1 MSADEVENA
10 AGPRILIVD
19 DQATTREIVTA
30 LCTKLG
36 FTSIDVA
43 DNGAAALSMMRK
55 RVYGIVLS
63 DWNMEPMTGFELLRA
78 VRADPQLART
88 KFLIMTARA
97 DADAV
102 LAAKRFGVDNY
113 LIKPFTPKILQKKIV
128 AVLD

>member
-36 FTSIDVA
+36 FTSIDVD

>member
-113 LIKPFTPKILQKKIV
+113 LIKPFTPKILQEKIL

>member
-30 LCTKLG
+30 LCAKLG

-43 DNGAAALSMMRK
+43 EDGAAALSMMRK

-63 DWNMEPMTGFELLRA
+63 DWNMEPMTGFQLLRA

-102 LAAKRFGVDNY
+102 LAAKRAGVDNY
-113 LIKPFTPKILQKKIV
+113 LIKPFTPKALQEKIL

>member
-1 MSADEVENA
+1 MSEDEVENA

>member
-1 MSADEVENA
+1 MNADEVESA
-10 AGPRILIVD
+10 VGPRILIVD

-36 FTSIDVA
+36 FTSVDVA
-43 DNGAAALSMMRK
+43 EDGAAALSMMRK
-55 RVYGIVLS
+55 RVYGIVIS
-63 DWNMEPMTGFELLRA
+63 DWNMEPVTGFHLLRA

-102 LAAKRFGVDNY
+102 LAAKRAGVDNY
-113 LIKPFTPKILQKKIV
+113 LIKPFTSKILQEKIL